1 MKLYSVTLFLLLII
15 SLAGCT
21 SRTPEQSESRP
32 KNLNLES
39 AHEPEVPAPAIEDAS
54 LEFTAPAGWIAETP
68 TSSNR
73 HAQYKLPRVANDRE
87 DAELVAYHFS
97 GGGGTSQ
104 ANIDRWIGQFHKAD
118 GSPASDTA
126 KITRKDINGIAVTML
141 DISGTYE
148 GSMMPM
154 QPTSNPK
161 TDYRMLAAVVETGSG
176 PWFFKL
182 TGPAK
187 TVAKWQSSFDVLL
200 NSVREKK

>member
-1 MKLYSVTLFLLLII
+1 MKFCSVTLFLLLII

-21 SRTPEQSESRP
+21 SRTTEQSESQS

-39 AHEPEVPAPAIEDAS
+39 AHGPEVPASAMEDAS
-54 LEFTAPAGWIAETP
+54 LEFNAPAGWIAETP

-73 HAQYKLPRVANDRE
+73 HAQYKLPRVGNDRE

-97 GGGGTSQ
+97 GGGGTPQ

-141 DISGTYE
+141 DISGAYE

-154 QPTSNPK
+154 QPASKPK

-187 TVAKWQSSFDVLL
+187 TVGKWQSSFDVFL